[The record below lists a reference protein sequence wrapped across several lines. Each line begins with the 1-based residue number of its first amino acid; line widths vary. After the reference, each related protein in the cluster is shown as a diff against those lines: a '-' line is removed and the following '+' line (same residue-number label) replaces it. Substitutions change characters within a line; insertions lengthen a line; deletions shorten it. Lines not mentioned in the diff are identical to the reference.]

1 MVETIDFGNFKW
13 IHILSPTEENLE
25 FLSSNFDFHPLDI
38 EDCRSKVQRPK
49 VDIYDDYYFMILHF
63 PVFDR
68 LNKFLMTKEVKIFWG
83 AKYIITIGNS
93 HWVVKKLF
101 DKVKTEKEAFVEDL
115 SAKTSDAVLYEIL
128 EVLMKENFSII
139 DRIGKEVDRINGD
152 LFGKKA
158 EKIIEQISITRKNI
172 ILIDTIFKPQLR
184 LFHKFESGEIKGYA
198 EDMEEYWGNILDY
211 YQKMWDM
218 VEDNRELIE
227 GLSKTYDSLQT
238 NKINEIMKMLTII
251 STIMLPMTFIASLYG
266 MNVGLPLQSHP
277 GAFIFVCIIMM
288 IIVILFLWFF
298 IRKKWL

>member
-13 IHILSPTEENLE
+13 IHILSPSEENLE
-25 FLSSNFDFHPLDI
+25 FLSSNFEFHPLDI

-49 VDIYDDYYFMILHF
+49 IDIYDDYYFMILHF

-101 DKVKTEKEAFVEDL
+101 DKVKTEKEAFMADL

-139 DRIGKEVDRINGD
+139 DRIGKEVDRINHD
-152 LFGKKA
+152 LFGKKS

-266 MNVGLPLQSHP
+266 MNVDLPLGKHP
-277 GAFIFVCIIMM
+277 GAFIFVCAIMM
-288 IIVILFLWFF
+288 GIVILFLWFF